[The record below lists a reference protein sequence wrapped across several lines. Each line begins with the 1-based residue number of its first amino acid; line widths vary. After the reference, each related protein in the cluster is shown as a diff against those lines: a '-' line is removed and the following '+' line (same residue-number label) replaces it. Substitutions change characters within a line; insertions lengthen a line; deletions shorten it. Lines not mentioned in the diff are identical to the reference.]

1 LFSRASPKAVGGVMI
16 GVYYLNLF
24 ASNMLVGWLGTLFDR
39 MTPAAFWLLHAAL
52 VAIGGALLLMATL
65 VFGKI
70 LTPKVDLEL
79 RDG

>member
-1 LFSRASPKAVGGVMI
+1 
-16 GVYYLNLF
+16 
-24 ASNMLVGWLGTLFDR
+24 
-39 MTPAAFWLLHAAL
+39 LHAGL
-52 VAIGGALLLMATL
+52 VAIGGVLLLMAAL